1 MNCRWRR
8 EMPMISLGAYPGCL
22 VIHDCPR
29 WLNTAAPAV
38 NSDCAN
44 SVFSGSPTE
53 KEIHL

>member
-1 MNCRWRR
+1 
-8 EMPMISLGAYPGCL
+8 MISLGAYPGCL